1 MKRASLMRAIQNE
14 VGAERIAR
22 TNGVC
27 MIATM
32 AVPIW
37 RRREAMNRREA
48 HIRCGNARITID
60 ISV

>member
-1 MKRASLMRAIQNE
+1 MRAIQNE

-22 TNGVC
+22 TIGVC

-60 ISV
+60 MTV